1 MKRDLPAFCYLRKG
15 KYIYFERAGTS
26 QRMPD
31 LSDPAFWTRYAELM
45 HRKPLPATGRTF
57 AALIGLYRQEELPKK
72 ATRTRQDY
80 DRVLFYLHDKIGK
93 MPVGK
98 LTTQDVARARYE
110 GDGGQ
115 RFRNYVVQVLKV
127 LCQFGVERGWL
138 VDNPA
143 HGVKLVKIETKAPH
157 IVWTDTAVAKWRAEA
172 GTLPRLI
179 FELGIGTVQR
189 PGDLVK
195 FRWGDYDGSALSLA
209 QGKTGTKLVLPVTD
223 SLKAVLD
230 AERARLTPHPTR
242 HILTL
247 QDGSRMSYRRMA
259 EIFMAE
265 RKRLGTEAHDMHA
278 MRYRGVQELAWHG
291 CSDAEI
297 ASYSG
302 HASEAMVRKYAAEA
316 RQIMRARQAKEK
328 RK

>member
-1 MKRDLPAFCYLRKG
+1 MKRDLPAYTYLRKG
-15 KYIYFERAGTS
+15 RYIYFERAGVS

-31 LSDPAFWTRYAELM
+31 LSDQAFWTLYAELM

-80 DRVLFYLHDKIGK
+80 DRVLLYLHDKIGK
-93 MPVGK
+93 MPVCK

-138 VDNPA
+138 ADNQA